1 MRAFLITLAVSA
13 ISISSFASVKELDS
27 KLKKLYSLH
36 ALECAPEEVGKAESY
51 IETLKG
57 LKLKEDGEVK
67 RVKISN
73 IDKLI
78 YENKAKVYIAK
89 AEKKVFSDVD
99 NDDIP
104 CYKEI
109 ENGTNPFVSDKK
121 YVKVSKIEKKTK
133 PQPKK
138 IEKKPEFEPLKTHA
152 RIHFEFNSAQVK
164 KEYLPYLNVISRYL
178 KTHKNLKV
186 KIIGYTDNVG
196 SKSYNDKLALK
207 RAKAVKEYL
216 IKMGVDAKRIEITGK
231 GKENYLFDNKTDLNR
246 FTNRRAEFFVMETK

>member
-1 MRAFLITLAVSA
+1 MRVFLIALSVFTF
-13 ISISSFASVKELDS
+13 SFASVNELDG

-36 ALECAPEEVGKAESY
+36 ALECAPEEIGKAESY
-51 IETLKG
+51 VETLKG
-57 LKLKEDGEVK
+57 LEIKENG
-67 RVKISN
+67 KIKKVN
-73 IDKLI
+73 INDTDRLI

-99 NDDIP
+99 NDGIP

-121 YVKVSKIEKKTK
+121 YVKIER
-133 PQPKK
+133 PKK
-138 IEKKPEFEPLKTHA
+138 INKPIKEKKPEFKPLKTHA
-152 RIHFEFNSAQVK
+152 RIHFEFDSAKIK

-186 KIIGYTDNVG
+186 KIVGYTDNIG
-196 SKSYNDKLALK
+196 TKSYNDKLALK

-216 IKMGVDAKRIEITGK
+216 IKMGVKPDRIEIIGK
-231 GKENYLFDNKTDLNR
+231 GKENYLFDNKTKLNR